1 MKQNKTKGEIT
12 LDQNGKAC
20 RSPLLYC
27 SFTPSRL
34 QNREKNRKREKKK
47 RKIER
52 GAPVLSSYSHLVSH
66 EGLIPT
72 PQGTGCFLQW
82 QVFF

>member
-1 MKQNKTKGEIT
+1 MSLINTGKVQYVHVIYQNFMKRNETKGEIT

-34 QNREKNRKREKKK
+34 QNREKNRKREKGKE
-47 RKIER
+47 RQRER
-52 GAPVLSSYSHLVSH
+52 GPCPEQL
-66 EGLIPT
+66 
-72 PQGTGCFLQW
+72 
-82 QVFF
+82 